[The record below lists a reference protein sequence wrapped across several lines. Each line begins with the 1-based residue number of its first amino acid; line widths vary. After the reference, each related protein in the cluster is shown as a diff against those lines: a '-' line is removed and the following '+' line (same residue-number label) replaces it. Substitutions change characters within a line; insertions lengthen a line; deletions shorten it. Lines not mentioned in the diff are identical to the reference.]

1 MTTHGLLEKIK
12 ATWQANN
19 EQNIKHTSQS
29 LTTHYLRRKKKK
41 KKKEKQTI
49 KRCVRIVFRV

>member
-41 KKKEKQTI
+41 KERKTDNKKM
-49 KRCVRIVFRV
+49 C